1 MPPSNDSQCWPV
13 GHAVQPTPQA
23 WLLLGHIQAPSEHTE
38 FGDAPLF
45 VQSVQTPLFPHA
57 VWVLG
62 HVQAPS
68 EHTEFGDA
76 PLFVQSVQTPL
87 FPHAV
92 WVLGHAVGG
101 HVLLI
106 HSEAPLASSQY

>member
-23 WLLLGHIQAPSEHTE
+23 LLL
-38 FGDAPLF
+38 
-45 VQSVQTPLFPHA
+45 
-57 VWVLG
+57 LG

-68 EHTEFGDA
+68 EHTEFGDS

>member
-23 WLLLGHIQAPSEHTE
+23 LLLLGHVH
-38 FGDAPLF
+38 APLMHSGVAPEHA
-45 VQSVQTPLFPHA
+45 VQSAPHA
-57 VWVLG
+57 VC
-62 HVQAPS
+62 
-68 EHTEFGDA
+68 
-76 PLFVQSVQTPL
+76 
-87 FPHAV
+87 
-92 WVLGHAVGG
+92 VLGHAVGG